1 MDSESSFEKLC
12 ELFESESNQLKNTID
27 LALKKSEKTIPEI
40 IQAYYQVMKVNSFA
54 KLLKQNFQA
63 QIEPKHKTLL
73 DRIDESQKQ
82 IAEKFNSTI
91 HPTTLSY
98 LTDSIRINTD
108 NLNSLSNVSGQKS
121 KEVIEA
127 EATLYKE
134 LRELMSTKE
143 FVEQYENGL
152 KDD

>member
-1 MDSESSFEKLC
+1 
-12 ELFESESNQLKNTID
+12 
-27 LALKKSEKTIPEI
+27 
-40 IQAYYQVMKVNSFA
+40 MKVNSFA

-108 NLNSLSNVSGQKS
+108 NLNSLSNASGQKS
-121 KEVIEA
+121 KEIIEA

>member
-40 IQAYYQVMKVNSFA
+40 IQVYYQVMKVNSFA
-54 KLLKQNFQA
+54 KLLKQDFQA
-63 QIEPKHKTLL
+63 QFEPKHQTLL
-73 DRIDESQKQ
+73 DIIDEAQKQ
-82 IAEKFNSTI
+82 IEEKFNSSI
-91 HPTTLSY
+91 HPATLSY
-98 LTDSIRINTD
+98 LTDSIRINTE
-108 NLNSLSNVSGQKS
+108 NLKSLAHESGQKS
-121 KEVIEA
+121 KEVIEV